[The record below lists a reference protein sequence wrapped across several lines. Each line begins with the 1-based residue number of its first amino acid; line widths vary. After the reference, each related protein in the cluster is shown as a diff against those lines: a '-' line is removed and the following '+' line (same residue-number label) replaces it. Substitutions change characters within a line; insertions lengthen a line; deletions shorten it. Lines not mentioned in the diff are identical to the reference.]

1 MRTRVSASIFFVA
14 LLTNAAWGQYSTLI
28 PFSNVRVGNN
38 YEYQSAIAFEG
49 LDTAYAVN
57 RDVEFTA
64 TPYAES
70 QIIRIDNIRT
80 DPTPTVLVT
89 YQQWC
94 DFLGV
99 EPESQTLIG
108 AGSRM
113 KIIGDYLQF
122 LDNTTDQ
129 IYRVHKVTGELSV
142 FVSKDDVMAVTGF
155 GNVNLLDE
163 CAFAP
168 DDRMAFYDQTSKH
181 LLEVDAEGNVSI
193 LIARMEFAAYYA
205 SIGSP
210 EPING
215 ISGGI
220 SYDQDGNLYWALS
233 NSGFAPINA
242 GGAIYR
248 RDAVDGVIT
257 QLVDELDVWLAS
269 DSFGSVAFN
278 DIIAG
283 PDCHVYLFNR
293 EAAARHILAF
303 DVTNPKLTLAQF
315 LSQMDL
321 ATGDMGTFP
330 AYVGQFEIYDK
341 DLVFTSGGLSKIS
354 NSIYHTR
361 LIGFP
366 LVRADF
372 DNNGAVDNDDVLQM
386 LSCRTGPMVPY
397 DVEALPEGCTLT
409 PDCFG
414 ILPAD
419 LDRDGD
425 VDQDDFGYLQRC
437 YGPDPDPGCA
447 D

>member
-1 MRTRVSASIFFVA
+1 MCLAA
-14 LLTNAAWGQYSTLI
+14 LAGTAWGQYSTLI

-129 IYRVHKVTGELSV
+129 IYRVHKVTGEISV
-142 FVSKDDVMAVTGF
+142 FVSKEDITAVTGF
-155 GNVNLLDE
+155 GNANIIKE
-163 CAFAP
+163 CAFSA
-168 DDRMAFYDQTSKH
+168 DDRMAFYDQVSKH
-181 LLEVDAEGNVSI
+181 LLEVDAEGNISI
-193 LIARMEFAAYYA
+193 LVSRSEFANFYA
-205 SIGSP
+205 SLGAA
-210 EPING
+210 EPVNAIA
-215 ISGGI
+215 GGL
-220 SYDQDGNLYWALS
+220 SYDLEGNLYWSLS
-233 NSGFAPINA
+233 GSAFSPSSA
-242 GGAIYR
+242 GGSIYR
-248 RDAVDGVIT
+248 RNASDGVIT
-257 QLVDELDVWLAS
+257 RLVEEIDIWFAS
-269 DSFGSVAFN
+269 NSFGSVAFN
-278 DIIAG
+278 DIIVG
-283 PDCHVYLFNR
+283 PDCHLYFFNR
-293 EAAARHILAF
+293 ESAALHILAF
-303 DVTNPKLTLAQF
+303 DVTNP
-315 LSQMDL
+315 L
-321 ATGDMGTFP
+321 ATLDIYLDQNTLGTGPMGTFP

-354 NSIYHTR
+354 SSVYHSR
-361 LIGFP
+361 LLGFP

-372 DNNGAVDNDDVLQM
+372 DRNGVVDDEDVELM
-386 LSCRTGPMVPY
+386 ANCRTGPMVPY
-397 DVEALPEGCTLT
+397 DVEALPPNCTLT
-409 PDCFG
+409 PDCNGF
-414 ILPAD
+414 LSAD

-437 YGPDPDPGCA
+437 YGPEPEPGCA